1 MIKVLG
7 SLFVLTGGGLVWWFQ
22 AQERQQKRITLSDL
36 MTALRKI
43 SEEIRIARTPL
54 PLLLEK
60 IAAECQLETAQLFQK
75 MAETARRGENL
86 ENTWRAEVHKL
97 SLGNR
102 ERDALLGLELSGDEE
117 KICKA
122 ISLVIY
128 QLAQIAEE
136 LERKRPEEEKRT
148 TALCFSCAA
157 LLVILLI

>member
-1 MIKVLG
+1 MIKVFG
-7 SLFVLTGGGLVWWFQ
+7 SLLVLTGGGLTWWFQ
-22 AQERQQKRITLSDL
+22 GQERRQKCLTLSDL
-36 MTALRKI
+36 MMALRKI

-60 IAAECQLETAQLFQK
+60 AAVECTSESSHLFQK
-75 MAETARRGENL
+75 MAETAQRGESL
-86 ENTWRAEVHKL
+86 ENTWKAEVQKL
-97 SLGNR
+97 SLGER

-122 ISLVIY
+122 LSLVIY
-128 QLAQIAEE
+128 RLTQIAEE